1 MTLEEKIALLED
13 VMELDEGELDVDA
26 QLDDIE
32 EWDSF
37 AKLSLMVAIKK
48 LHKKVITV
56 EELRSLQTIG
66 DICEYLD

>member
-1 MTLEEKIALLED
+1 MTLEEKISLLEN

-48 LHKKVITV
+48 SYKKAITV
-56 EELRSLQTIG
+56 EELRSFQTIG
-66 DICEYLD
+66 DICDYLD

>member
-1 MTLEEKIALLED
+1 MTLEEKISLLEN
-13 VMELDEGELDVDA
+13 VMELDVDA

-48 LHKKVITV
+48 SYKKAITV
-56 EELRSLQTIG
+56 EELRSFQTIG
-66 DICEYLD
+66 DICDYLD